1 MMGLTAA
8 SILALLAVL
17 LQRLLAVAM
26 LAK

>member
-17 LQRLLAVAM
+17 LQGLLAVAM